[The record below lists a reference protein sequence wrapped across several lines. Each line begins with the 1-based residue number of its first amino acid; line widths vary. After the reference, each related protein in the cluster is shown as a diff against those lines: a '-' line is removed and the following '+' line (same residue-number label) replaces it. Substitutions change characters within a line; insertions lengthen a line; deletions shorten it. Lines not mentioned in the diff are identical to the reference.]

1 MASSNYIKGITVKIE
16 GDTGELSKSL
26 DSVNKDIKNTSRAL
40 KDVEKALE
48 LDPGN
53 VELLEQR
60 QALLNK
66 QIEQTTEKLGLEQ
79 AAAEQAAA
87 ALEAGTIT
95 QEEYASLAAE
105 VATTATE
112 LEGLESAADGSAGSL
127 EDTGDAVAEAGSQ
140 AESSGDSFEGWGDA
154 VKAAAEAAA
163 TALAAVGGA
172 VAGMSAAVVEGG
184 KALVNGATDTAE
196 YGDNISK
203 TSQKIG
209 MSTEA
214 FQKWDYVMQ
223 LAGTSM
229 EQSQAGF
236 KTLTN
241 SLDDAINGGKGAL
254 EKFKAIGL
262 TLDDLKGKSR
272 EEVFGMV
279 IENLQGMTDDAKKA
293 AAANDLLGKAGVNL
307 MPLLNQTAD
316 ETRKL
321 MEETEK
327 YGFILDED
335 AIQASVDY
343 KDALTRMDSTIQG
356 VKNDLM
362 TQFLPGIT
370 QVMDGISG
378 MAAGID
384 GSDKEIEAGVKN
396 IVGVFEGLVP
406 VIQGTIE
413 TLLPTLLPLG
423 LSILKTIGDGVIAN
437 LGTIMSFA
445 SEIILS
451 LVTAL
456 TQPDTLS
463 AILTSAVDIILALVN
478 GLVDALELLIDPCMK
493 AIDTL
498 VTALLKP
505 DMIEKLINSA
515 LKIVLTVAGGISKAL
530 PKLIPAIVDAINTIT
545 VELTNHADELIL
557 AALDIIVAL
566 AEGLVKALPTIV
578 ETILTKVIPGILNAF
593 GRLGEQLPEKAAKW
607 GSDLIKSF
615 IDGIKKMWNALK
627 SAVGSVADLIAGFLH
642 FSEPDFGP
650 LSDFNE
656 HGGKGM
662 MESYIKG
669 IDSEQPELKKAVY
682 QTASIVSNGM
692 TETPNYSGALSGISA
707 QLAGLSGGTGGN
719 YVINV
724 QLGRQ
729 TLATAVISAQQME
742 NYRTGGT

>member
-26 DSVNKDIKNTSRAL
+26 DSVNKEIKNTSRAL

-60 QALLNK
+60 QMLLNK
-66 QIEQTTEKLGLEQ
+66 QIEDTAKKLELEQ
-79 AAAEQAAA
+79 QAAEQAKT
-87 ALEAGTIT
+87 ALDIGDISQA
-95 QEEYASLAAE
+95 EYASLSAE
-105 VATTATE
+105 VATTASE
-112 LEGLESAADGSAGSL
+112 LETLQGAADASADSI
-127 EDTGDAVAEAGSQ
+127 EDTGDAAAQAGSE
-140 AESSGDSFEGWGDA
+140 ADSSGASFEGWGDA
-154 VKAAAEAAA
+154 VKGAAEAAA
-163 TALAAVGGA
+163 AALAAVGASMAAVGVA
-172 VAGMSAAVVEGG
+172 VAEGT
-184 KALVNGATDTAE
+184 KALVNNATATAE

-203 TSQKIG
+203 SSQKIG

-307 MPLLNQTAD
+307 MPLLNQSAE
-316 ETRKL
+316 ETHKL

-327 YGFILDED
+327 YGMVLSDD
-335 AIQASVDY
+335 AIDASVKY
-343 KDALTRMDSTIQG
+343 KDAMTRMDSTIQG
-356 VKNDLM
+356 VKNNLM

-384 GSDKEIEAGVKN
+384 GADKDIAAGVDN
-396 IVGVFEGLVP
+396 IVGVFEGLIP

-445 SEIILS
+445 SEIVLS

-456 TQPDTLS
+456 TQPETLS
-463 AILTSAVDIILALVN
+463 AILTSAVEIILALVN
-478 GLVDALELLIDPCMK
+478 GMVDALELLIDPCMK

-498 VTALLKP
+498 VTALLQP

-530 PKLIPAIVDAINTIT
+530 PKLIPAIVSAINTIT

-566 AEGLVKALPTIV
+566 ADGLIKALPTIV
-578 ETILTKVIPGILNAF
+578 DTILTKVIPGLLNAF
-593 GRLGEQLPEKAAKW
+593 GRLGEQLPEKAATW
-607 GSDLIKSF
+607 GRDLLKGL
-615 IDGIKKMWNALK
+615 IDGIKSMMTSLK
-627 SAVGSVADLIAGFLH
+627 TAVGNVADLIAKFLH
-642 FSEPDFGP
+642 FSVPDVGP
-650 LSDFNE
+650 LSDFDKS
-656 HGGKGM
+656 GGDM
-662 MESYIKG
+662 
-669 IDSEQPELKKAVY
+669 IDEFITSMDKEQPELKKAVY
-682 QTASIVSNGM
+682 QTASIVNSGM
-692 TETPNYSGALSGISA
+692 TTAPNYSGALSGISA
-707 QLAGLSGGTGGN
+707 QLAGLSGGGGGN

>member
-16 GDTGELSKSL
+16 GETGELSKSL
-26 DSVNKDIKNTSRAL
+26 DSVNKEIKNTSRAL

-60 QALLNK
+60 QMLLNK
-66 QIEQTTEKLGLEQ
+66 QIEDTAKKLELEQ
-79 AAAEQAAA
+79 QAAEQAKT
-87 ALEAGTIT
+87 ALDIGDISQA
-95 QEEYASLAAE
+95 EYASLSAE
-105 VATTATE
+105 VATTASE
-112 LEGLESAADGSAGSL
+112 LETLQGAADASADSI
-127 EDTGDAVAEAGSQ
+127 EDTGDAAAQAGSE
-140 AESSGDSFEGWGDA
+140 ADSSGASFEGWGDA
-154 VKAAAEAAA
+154 VKGAAEAAA
-163 TALAAVGGA
+163 AALAAVGASMAAVGVA
-172 VAGMSAAVVEGG
+172 VAEGT
-184 KALVNGATDTAE
+184 KALVNNATATAE

-203 TSQKIG
+203 SSQKIG

-293 AAANDLLGKAGVNL
+293 AAANDLLGRAGVNL
-307 MPLLNQTAD
+307 MPLLNQSAD
-316 ETRKL
+316 ETHKL

-327 YGFILDED
+327 YGMVLSDD
-335 AIQASVDY
+335 AIDASVKY
-343 KDALTRMDSTIQG
+343 KDAMTRMDSTIQG
-356 VKNDLM
+356 VKNNLM

-384 GSDKEIEAGVKN
+384 GADKDIAAGVDN
-396 IVGVFEGLVP
+396 IVGVFEGLIP

-423 LSILKTIGDGVIAN
+423 LSILKTIGDGVISN

-445 SEIILS
+445 SEIVLS

-456 TQPDTLS
+456 TQPETLS
-463 AILTSAVDIILALVN
+463 AILTSAVEIILALVN

-498 VTALLKP
+498 VTALLQP

-530 PKLIPAIVDAINTIT
+530 PKLIPAIVSAINTIT
-545 VELTNHADELIL
+545 VELTNHTDELIL

-566 AEGLVKALPTIV
+566 ADGLIKALPTIV
-578 ETILTKVIPGILNAF
+578 DTILTKVIPGLLNAF
-593 GRLGEQLPEKAAKW
+593 GRLGEQLPEKAMTW
-607 GSDLIKSF
+607 GRDLLKGL
-615 IDGIKKMWNALK
+615 IDGIKSMMTSLRN
-627 SAVGSVADLIAGFLH
+627 AVGGVADLIAKFLH
-642 FSEPDFGP
+642 FSVPDVGP
-650 LSDFNE
+650 LSDFDKS
-656 HGGKGM
+656 GGDM
-662 MESYIKG
+662 
-669 IDSEQPELKKAVY
+669 IDEFITSMDKEQPELKKAVY
-682 QTASIVSNGM
+682 QTASIVNSGM
-692 TETPNYSGALSGISA
+692 TTAPNYSGALSGISA
-707 QLAGLSGGTGGN
+707 QLAGLSGGGGGN

>member
-16 GDTGELSKSL
+16 GETGELSKSL
-26 DSVNKDIKNTSRAL
+26 DSVNKEIKNTSRAL

-60 QALLNK
+60 QMLLNK
-66 QIEQTTEKLGLEQ
+66 QIEDTAKKLELEQ
-79 AAAEQAAA
+79 QAAEQAKT
-87 ALEAGTIT
+87 ALDIGDISQA
-95 QEEYASLAAE
+95 EYASLSAE
-105 VATTATE
+105 VATTASE
-112 LEGLESAADGSAGSL
+112 LETLQGAADASADSI
-127 EDTGDAVAEAGSQ
+127 EDTGDAAAQAGSE
-140 AESSGDSFEGWGDA
+140 ADSSGASFEGWGDA
-154 VKAAAEAAA
+154 VKGAAEAAA
-163 TALAAVGGA
+163 AALAAVGASMAAVGVA
-172 VAGMSAAVVEGG
+172 VAEGT
-184 KALVNGATDTAE
+184 KALVNNATATAE

-203 TSQKIG
+203 SSQKIG

-229 EQSQAGF
+229 EQSRAGF

-293 AAANDLLGKAGVNL
+293 AAANDLLGRAGVNL
-307 MPLLNQTAD
+307 MPLLNQSAD
-316 ETRKL
+316 ETHKL

-327 YGFILDED
+327 YGMVLSDD
-335 AIQASVDY
+335 AIDASVKY
-343 KDALTRMDSTIQG
+343 KDAMTRMDMTIQG
-356 VKNDLM
+356 VKNNLM

-384 GSDKEIEAGVKN
+384 GADKDIAAGVDN
-396 IVGVFEGLVP
+396 IVGVFEGLIP

-445 SEIILS
+445 SEIVLS

-456 TQPDTLS
+456 TQPETLS
-463 AILTSAVDIILALVN
+463 AILTSAVEIILALVN

-498 VTALLKP
+498 VTALLQP

-530 PKLIPAIVDAINTIT
+530 PKLIPAIVSAINTIT
-545 VELTNHADELIL
+545 VELTNHTDELIL

-566 AEGLVKALPTIV
+566 ADGLIKALPTIV
-578 ETILTKVIPGILNAF
+578 DTILTKVIPGLLNAF
-593 GRLGEQLPEKAAKW
+593 GRLGEQLPEKAVTW
-607 GSDLIKSF
+607 GKDLLKGL
-615 IDGIKKMWNALK
+615 IDGIKSMMTSLRN
-627 SAVGSVADLIAGFLH
+627 AVGGVAELIAKFLH
-642 FSEPDFGP
+642 FSVPDVGP
-650 LSDFNE
+650 LSDFDKS
-656 HGGKGM
+656 GGDM
-662 MESYIKG
+662 
-669 IDSEQPELKKAVY
+669 IDEFITSMDKEQPELKKAVY
-682 QTASIVSNGM
+682 QTASIVNSGM
-692 TETPNYSGALSGISA
+692 TTAPNYSGALSGISA
-707 QLAGLSGGTGGN
+707 QLAGLSGGGGGN

>member
-16 GDTGELSKSL
+16 GETGELSKSL
-26 DSVNKDIKNTSRAL
+26 DSVNKEIKNTSRAL

-60 QALLNK
+60 QMLLNK
-66 QIEQTTEKLGLEQ
+66 QIEDTAKKLELEQ
-79 AAAEQAAA
+79 QAAEQAKT
-87 ALEAGTIT
+87 ALDIGDISQA
-95 QEEYASLAAE
+95 EYASLSAE
-105 VATTATE
+105 VATTASE
-112 LEGLESAADGSAGSL
+112 LETLQGAADASADSI
-127 EDTGDAVAEAGSQ
+127 EDTGDAAAQAGSE
-140 AESSGDSFEGWGDA
+140 ADSSGASFEGWGDA
-154 VKAAAEAAA
+154 VKGAAEAAA
-163 TALAAVGGA
+163 AALAAVGA
-172 VAGMSAAVVEGG
+172 SMAAVGVAVTEGT
-184 KALVNGATDTAE
+184 KALVNGATATAE
-196 YGDNISK
+196 FGDSISK
-203 TSQKIG
+203 NAQRVGMDTTSWQR
-209 MSTEA
+209 
-214 FQKWDYVMQ
+214 WNYVMQ

-307 MPLLNQTAD
+307 MPLLNQSAE
-316 ETRKL
+316 ETHKL

-327 YGFILDED
+327 YGMVLSDD
-335 AIQASVDY
+335 AIDASVKY
-343 KDALTRMDSTIQG
+343 KDSMTRMDNTIQG
-356 VKNDLM
+356 VKNNLM

-384 GSDKEIEAGVKN
+384 GADKDIAAGVDN
-396 IVGVFEGLVP
+396 IVGVFEGLIP

-445 SEIILS
+445 SEIVLS

-456 TQPDTLS
+456 TQPETLS
-463 AILTSAVDIILALVN
+463 AILTSAVEIILALVN
-478 GLVDALELLIDPCMK
+478 GLVDALELLIDPCMQ

-498 VTALLKP
+498 VTALLQP

-530 PKLIPAIVDAINTIT
+530 PKLIPAIVSAINTIT
-545 VELTNHADELIL
+545 VELTNHTDELIL

-566 AEGLVKALPTIV
+566 ADGLIKALPTIV
-578 ETILTKVIPGILNAF
+578 DTILTKVIPGLLNAF
-593 GRLGEQLPEKAAKW
+593 GRLGEQLPEKAATW
-607 GSDLIKSF
+607 GRDLLKGL
-615 IDGIKKMWNALK
+615 IDGIKSMMTSLK
-627 SAVGSVADLIAGFLH
+627 TAVGNVADLIAKFLH
-642 FSEPDFGP
+642 FSVPDVGP
-650 LSDFNE
+650 LSDFDKS
-656 HGGKGM
+656 GGDM
-662 MESYIKG
+662 
-669 IDSEQPELKKAVY
+669 IDEFITSMDKEQPELKKAVY
-682 QTASIVSNGM
+682 QTASIVNSGM
-692 TETPNYSGALSGISA
+692 TTAPNYSGALSGISA
-707 QLAGLSGGTGGN
+707 QLAGLSGGGGGN